1 MEAVFENEFYYLSF
15 FMLRIETTTSKN
27 SDELRAI
34 EKAYVV
40 PLDKL
45 FLLVILT

>member
-15 FMLRIETTTSKN
+15 FMLSNRNQN

-40 PLDKL
+40 
-45 FLLVILT
+45 VTYSV